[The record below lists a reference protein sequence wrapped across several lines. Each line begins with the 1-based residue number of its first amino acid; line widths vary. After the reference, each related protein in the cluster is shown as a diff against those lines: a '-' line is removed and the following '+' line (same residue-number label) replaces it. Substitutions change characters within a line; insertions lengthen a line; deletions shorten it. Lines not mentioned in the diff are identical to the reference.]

1 MLEKADGVCGRSK
14 PGKKMFFGQ
23 KQRHAVVDEAYAVC
37 GFACQDDEV
46 RKICLDAIESAEPG
60 HGAVRG
66 MDCVLVAGLGLAVQN
81 RTFAK

>member
-1 MLEKADGVCGRSK
+1 MN
-14 PGKKMFFGQ
+14 
-23 KQRHAVVDEAYAVC
+23 EAYAVC

-46 RKICLDAIESAEPG
+46 REAALDAIEAAEPG

>member
-1 MLEKADGVCGRSK
+1 MIFR
-14 PGKKMFFGQ
+14 Q

-37 GFACQDDEV
+37 GFTCQDDEV
-46 RKICLDAIESAEPG
+46 RKAGFDAIESTEPG
-60 HGAVRG
+60 HSAVRG